1 MYILFLQICCHQVL
15 PSEMDEVSPIL
26 PSQVIHKKKV
36 LNSIDIKAILDQNH
50 TIYFL
55 KFLTCLC

>member
-50 TIYFL
+50 TIYF
-55 KFLTCLC
+55 